1 MGGAETC
8 PEGAADG
15 PVRIAVREFRVFEY
29 DVVPVAVTR
38 GAGATESGQEW
49 EHLRTALNQRGS
61 RGFRVV
67 AVTDGAEGRAVIM
80 EREIDA
86 SEAEPRSVT
95 RAAENIT
102 WESSRD

>member
-1 MGGAETC
+1 MGGPETC
-8 PEGAADG
+8 PGGGADG

-49 EHLRTALNQRGS
+49 DHLRAALNQRGS

-67 AVTDGAEGRAVIM
+67 AVTDGPEGRAVIM

-86 SEAEPRSVT
+86 SEAEPRSAA

>member
-1 MGGAETC
+1 
-8 PEGAADG
+8 
-15 PVRIAVREFRVFEY
+15 VREFRVFEY
-29 DVVPVAVTR
+29 DVVPLAVTR

-49 EHLRTALNQRGS
+49 DDLRVALNQRGH

-67 AVTDGAEGRAVIM
+67 AVTDGPEGRAIM

-86 SEAEPRSVT
+86 GEAEPRSVT
-95 RAAENIT
+95 QAAENIT